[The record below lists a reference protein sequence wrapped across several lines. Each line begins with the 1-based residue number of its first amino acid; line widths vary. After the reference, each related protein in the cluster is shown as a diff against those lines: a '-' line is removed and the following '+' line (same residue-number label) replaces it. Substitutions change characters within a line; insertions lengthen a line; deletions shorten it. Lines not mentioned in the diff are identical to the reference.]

1 MTKPATATNV
11 VPHPATQAPTE
22 PPRYFNPNRP
32 TKPKTLKEA
41 VQLASRSAV
50 KRAVGEALIREDG
63 DYTGGRFKL
72 AEADAMETA
81 AAEYLDI
88 GNHVTGPQA
97 IGNGGE
103 LVVRTSEA
111 QVSIPGV
118 LDTLRESPDMLTAGA
133 SRDRLELTGNAL
145 PMAVDAAA
153 SIQAQNSIERMH
165 AHQLAVAHRLAL
177 HMARQAERLV
187 DRNEGWGTI
196 NQTHSV
202 EACRLAN
209 ASARL
214 MSAFQD
220 GMLALDRIRRG
231 GRQHVTVKHV
241 VQQVTVK
248 DGGQAVVSA
257 GRVKGG
263 GRKTRGKAQK

>member
-1 MTKPATATNV
+1 MTSKHATASNIV
-11 VPHPATQAPTE
+11 EHP
-22 PPRYFNPNRP
+22 
-32 TKPKTLKEA
+32 
-41 VQLASRSAV
+41 ASRSTSDFNPMRPMKPKNIKQAIQIANGSSV
-50 KRAVGEALIREDG
+50 KRAIGEAMLKDG
-63 DYTGGRFKL
+63 DYTGGRFEL
-72 AEADAMETA
+72 AEAADMEKA
-81 AAEYLDI
+81 ATEYLDI
-88 GNHVTGPQA
+88 GNHVTGRQS

-103 LVVRTSEA
+103 LVVRTQEA
-111 QVSIPGV
+111 MATIPGV
-118 LDTLRESPDMLTAGA
+118 LDTVRESPDMLSAGA
-133 SRDRLELTGNAL
+133 SRERLELTGNAL
-145 PMAVDAAA
+145 PLAVDAAA

-177 HMARQAERLV
+177 HLASQAERLV
-187 DRNEGWGTI
+187 ERNEGWGTI

-214 MSAFQD
+214 MGAFQD

-241 VQQVTVK
+241 VQQVTVR

-257 GRVKGG
+257 GGVKGG
-263 GRKTRGKAQK
+263 GKKTRGKARK